1 MTDKDATKGIW
12 LMIAA
17 VSVFAAQDGF
27 SRHLAET
34 YNTFMVIMIRYWLFA
49 GFVVLLAWRQPQ
61 GFRAAVRTRH
71 PWLHLLRASLLITEV
86 CAIVQGYTLIGLINS
101 HAIFAV
107 CPLLVAGLAVPLL
120 GEQIPWQR
128 WAAIGAGLAGV
139 LIILQPGSG
148 VFSLASLLP
157 FAAALLFAIYSLLT
171 RLTTRDESGFVAL
184 FWSGIIGAVLISVI
198 GLPNWQPMTGDDWL
212 WMTVYAL
219 LALLGNWL
227 LIRCYEVAEAS
238 SVQPFAYLQIVLV
251 TLIGIVVYDEVLRT
265 PVIIGGAIVVG
276 AGLFALL
283 QTRRQAKG
291 ILPQTPV

>member
-1 MTDKDATKGIW
+1 MTDKDASKGIW

-17 VSVFAAQDGF
+17 VTVFAMQDGF

-34 YNTFMVIMIRYWLFA
+34 YNTFMVIMIRYWFFA
-49 GFVVLLAWRQPQ
+49 GFVLMLAWRQQQ
-61 GFRAAVRTRH
+61 GFVAAVRTHH
-71 PWLHLLRASLLITEV
+71 PWLHLLRASLLIAEV

-120 GEQIPWQR
+120 GERIAWQR
-128 WAAIGAGLAGV
+128 WVAIGAGLAGV

-157 FAAALLFAIYSLLT
+157 LAAATMFALYSLLT
-171 RLTTRDESGFVAL
+171 RLTTRDEPAFVAL
-184 FWSGIIGAVLISVI
+184 FWSGIIGAVLVTVI
-198 GLPNWQPMTGDDWL
+198 GLPNWEPMTGPDWV
-212 WMTVYAL
+212 WMIVYAV

-251 TLIGIVVYDEVLRT
+251 SLIGFVVYGEVLRT
-265 PVIIGGAIVVG
+265 PVIIGGAIVVA

-283 QTRRQAKG
+283 HNRRQVKLV
-291 ILPQTPV
+291 LPQ

>member
-1 MTDKDATKGIW
+1 MTDKDATKGIR
-12 LMIAA
+12 LMITA
-17 VSVFAAQDGF
+17 VTVFAMQDGF

-34 YNTFMVIMIRYWLFA
+34 YNTYMVIMIRYWFFVA
-49 GFVVLLAWRQPQ
+49 FVVLLAMRQPQ
-61 GFRAAVRTRH
+61 GFRAAIRTRH

-120 GEQIPWQR
+120 GERISWQR

-157 FAAALLFAIYSLLT
+157 FAAALMFAIYSLLT
-171 RLTTRDESGFVAL
+171 RLATRDEPAFVAL
-184 FWSGIIGAVLISVI
+184 FWVGIIGAVLVTAI
-198 GLPNWQPMTGDDWL
+198 GLPNWQPMVGADWL

-251 TLIGIVVYDEVLRT
+251 SLVGIVVYGEVLRP
-265 PVIIGGAIVVG
+265 PVLIGGAIVVA

-283 QTRRQAKG
+283 HNRRQGKV
-291 ILPQTPV
+291 ILPQ

>member
-1 MTDKDATKGIW
+1 M
-12 LMIAA
+12 
-17 VSVFAAQDGF
+17 
-27 SRHLAET
+27 
-34 YNTFMVIMIRYWLFA
+34 
-49 GFVVLLAWRQPQ
+49 
-61 GFRAAVRTRH
+61 
-71 PWLHLLRASLLITEV
+71 RASLLIAEV
-86 CAIVQGYTLIGLINS
+86 CVIVQGYTLIGLINS

-120 GEQIPWQR
+120 GERIPWQR
-128 WAAIGAGLAGV
+128 WVAIAAGLAGV

-157 FAAALLFAIYSLLT
+157 LAAATMFAIYSLLT
-171 RLTTRDESGFVAL
+171 RLATRDEPAFVAL
-184 FWSGIIGAVLISVI
+184 FWSGIIGAGLVSVV
-198 GLPNWQPMTGDDWL
+198 GVPNWEPMTGADWL

-251 TLIGIVVYDEVLRT
+251 SLIGIVVYGEVLRT
-265 PVIIGGAIVVG
+265 PVLVGGAIVVA

-283 QTRRQAKG
+283 HNRRQGKV
-291 ILPQTPV
+291 ILPL

>member
-1 MTDKDATKGIW
+1 MTDKDASKGIS

-17 VSVFAAQDGF
+17 VTVFAMQDGF

-34 YNTFMVIMIRYWLFA
+34 YNTFMVIMIRYWFFA
-49 GFVVLLAWRQPQ
+49 GFVVLLAMRQSQ
-61 GFRAAVRTRH
+61 GFRESIRTRH
-71 PWLHLLRASLLITEV
+71 PWLHLMRASLLIAEV
-86 CAIVQGYTLIGLINS
+86 CVIVQGYTLIGLINS

-120 GEQIPWQR
+120 GERIPWQR
-128 WAAIGAGLAGV
+128 WVAIAAGLAGV

-157 FAAALLFAIYSLLT
+157 LAAATMFAIYSLLT
-171 RLTTRDESGFVAL
+171 RLATRDEPAFVAL
-184 FWSGIIGAVLISVI
+184 FWSGIIGAGLVSVV
-198 GLPNWQPMTGDDWL
+198 GVPNWEPMTGADWL

-251 TLIGIVVYDEVLRT
+251 SLIGIVVYGEVLRT
-265 PVIIGGAIVVG
+265 PVLVGGAIVVA

-283 QTRRQAKG
+283 HNRRQGKV
-291 ILPQTPV
+291 ILPQ

>member
-1 MTDKDATKGIW
+1 MTNKDATRGIW
-12 LMIAA
+12 LMIGA
-17 VSVFAAQDGF
+17 VTVFAMQDGF

-34 YNTFMVIMIRYWLFA
+34 YNTFMVIMIRYWFFA
-49 GFVVLLAWRQPQ
+49 VFVVLLAMRQPQ
-61 GFRAAVRTRH
+61 GFRAAIRTRH
-71 PWLHLLRASLLITEV
+71 PWLHLMRACLLIAEV
-86 CAIVQGYTLIGLINS
+86 CVIVQGYTMIGLINS

-120 GEQIPWQR
+120 GESIPWQR
-128 WAAIGAGLAGV
+128 WLAIGAGLVGV

-157 FAAALLFAIYSLLT
+157 LAAATMFALYSLLT
-171 RLTTRDESGFVAL
+171 RLATRDEPAFVAL
-184 FWSGIIGAVLISVI
+184 FWSGIIGAGLVSVM
-198 GLPNWQPMTGDDWL
+198 GVPNWQPMTGPDWV

-238 SVQPFAYLQIVLV
+238 SVQPFGYLQIVLV
-251 TLIGIVVYDEVLRT
+251 SLIGIVVYDEVLRT
-265 PVIIGGAIVVG
+265 PVLIGGVIVVV

-283 QTRRQAKG
+283 HSRRPNVAPPG
-291 ILPQTPV
+291 T

>member
-1 MTDKDATKGIW
+1 MTDKDATKGIR
-12 LMIAA
+12 LMITA
-17 VSVFAAQDGF
+17 VTVFAMQDGF

-34 YNTFMVIMIRYWLFA
+34 YNTYMVIMIRYWFFVA
-49 GFVVLLAWRQPQ
+49 FVVVLAMRQPQ
-61 GFRAAVRTRH
+61 GFRAAIRTRH

-120 GEQIPWQR
+120 GERISWQR

-157 FAAALLFAIYSLLT
+157 FAAALMFAIYSLLT
-171 RLTTRDESGFVAL
+171 RLATRDEPAFVAL
-184 FWSGIIGAVLISVI
+184 FWVGIIGAVLVTAI
-198 GLPNWQPMTGDDWL
+198 GLPNWQPMLGADWL

-251 TLIGIVVYDEVLRT
+251 SLVGIVVYGEVLRP
-265 PVIIGGAIVVG
+265 PVLIGGAIVVA

-283 QTRRQAKG
+283 HNRRAGKVVG
-291 ILPQTPV
+291 GV

>member
-1 MTDKDATKGIW
+1 MTDKDATKGIR

-17 VSVFAAQDGF
+17 VTVFAIQDGF

-34 YNTFMVIMIRYWLFA
+34 YNTYMVIMIRYWFFMA
-49 GFVVLLAWRQPQ
+49 FVVVLALRQPQ
-61 GFRAAVRTRH
+61 GFRAAIRTRH

-86 CAIVQGYTLIGLINS
+86 CAIVQGYTMIGLINS
-101 HAIFAV
+101 HAIFAI

-120 GEQIPWQR
+120 GERIPWQR

-157 FAAALLFAIYSLLT
+157 FAAALMFAIYSLLT
-171 RLTTRDESGFVAL
+171 RLATRDEPAFVAL
-184 FWSGIIGAVLISVI
+184 FWVGIIGAILVTAI
-198 GLPNWQPMTGDDWL
+198 GLPNWQPMVGADWL

-251 TLIGIVVYDEVLRT
+251 SLVGIVVYGEVLRP
-265 PVIIGGAIVVG
+265 PVLIGGAIVVA

-283 QTRRQAKG
+283 HNRRAGKVVG
-291 ILPQTPV
+291 GV

>member
-17 VSVFAAQDGF
+17 VTVFAMQDGF

-34 YNTFMVIMIRYWLFA
+34 YNTFMVIMIRYWFFA
-49 GFVVLLAWRQPQ
+49 VFVLLLAWRQQQ
-61 GFRAAVRTRH
+61 GFRAAVRTHH
-71 PWLHLLRASLLITEV
+71 PWLHLLRASLLIAEV
-86 CAIVQGYTLIGLINS
+86 CVIVYGYTLIGLINS

-120 GEQIPWQR
+120 GERISWQR
-128 WAAIGAGLAGV
+128 WLAIGAGLAGV

-157 FAAALLFAIYSLLT
+157 LAAATMFAIYSLLT
-171 RLTTRDESGFVAL
+171 RLTTRDEPAFVAL
-184 FWSGIIGAVLISVI
+184 FWSGIIGAVLVTAI
-198 GLPNWQPMTGDDWL
+198 GLPNWEPMTGPDWV
-212 WMTVYAL
+212 WMTIYAL
-219 LALLGNWL
+219 LAVLGNWL

-251 TLIGIVVYDEVLRT
+251 SLIGIVVYEEVLRT
-265 PVIIGGAIVVG
+265 PVIIGGAIVVA

-283 QTRRQAKG
+283 HNRRQVKTV
-291 ILPQTPV
+291 LPQ

>member
-1 MTDKDATKGIW
+1 MTDKDATKGIR
-12 LMIAA
+12 LMITA
-17 VSVFAAQDGF
+17 VTVFAMQDGF

-34 YNTFMVIMIRYWLFA
+34 YNTYMVIMIRYWFFVA
-49 GFVVLLAWRQPQ
+49 FVVLLAMRQPQ
-61 GFRAAVRTRH
+61 GFRAAIRTRH

-120 GEQIPWQR
+120 GERISWQR

-157 FAAALLFAIYSLLT
+157 FAAALMFAIYSLLT
-171 RLTTRDESGFVAL
+171 RLATRDEPAFVAL
-184 FWSGIIGAVLISVI
+184 FWVGIIGAVLVTAI
-198 GLPNWQPMTGDDWL
+198 GLPNWQPMLGADWL

-251 TLIGIVVYDEVLRT
+251 SLVGIVVYGEVLRP
-265 PVIIGGAIVVG
+265 PVLIGGAIVVA

-283 QTRRQAKG
+283 HNRRQGKV
-291 ILPQTPV
+291 ILPQ

>member
-1 MTDKDATKGIW
+1 VTEKDATKGIW

-17 VSVFAAQDGF
+17 VTVFAVQDGF

-34 YNTFMVIMIRYWLFA
+34 YNTFMVIMIRYWFFA
-49 GFVVLLAWRQPQ
+49 GFVVALALRQPQ
-61 GFRAAVRTRH
+61 GFRAAVRTHH
-71 PWLHLLRASLLITEV
+71 PWLHVLRASLLIAEV
-86 CAIVQGYTLIGLINS
+86 CVIVQGYTMIGLINS

-120 GEQIPWQR
+120 GERIAWQR

-157 FAAALLFAIYSLLT
+157 LAAATMFALYSLLT
-171 RLTTRDESGFVAL
+171 RLTTRDETAFVAL
-184 FWSGIIGAVLISVI
+184 FWSGIIGAVLVTVI
-198 GLPNWQPMTGDDWL
+198 GLPNWEPMTGPDWI
-212 WMTVYAL
+212 WMIVYAV

-251 TLIGIVVYDEVLRT
+251 SLIGIVVYGEVLRT
-265 PVIIGGAIVVG
+265 PVIIGGAIVVA

-283 QTRRQAKG
+283 HNRRQGKVV
-291 ILPQTPV
+291 LPG

>member
-1 MTDKDATKGIW
+1 MTDKDATKGIR
-12 LMIAA
+12 LMITA
-17 VSVFAAQDGF
+17 VTVFAVQDGF

-34 YNTFMVIMIRYWLFA
+34 YNTYMVIMIRYWFFV
-49 GFVVLLAWRQPQ
+49 GFVVVLALRQPQ
-61 GFRAAVRTRH
+61 GFRAAIRTRH

-86 CAIVQGYTLIGLINS
+86 CVIVQGYTLIGLINS
-101 HAIFAV
+101 HAVFAV

-120 GEQIPWQR
+120 GERIVWQR
-128 WAAIGAGLAGV
+128 WAAIAAGLAGV

-157 FAAALLFAIYSLLT
+157 FAAALMFAIYSLLT
-171 RLTTRDESGFVAL
+171 RLATRDEPAFVAL
-184 FWSGIIGAVLISVI
+184 FWAGIIGAVLVTAI
-198 GLPNWQPMTGDDWL
+198 GLPNWQAMSGPDWL

-251 TLIGIVVYDEVLRT
+251 SLVGIVVYGEVLRP
-265 PVIIGGAIVVG
+265 PVLIGGGIVVA

-283 QTRRQAKG
+283 HNRRSVKVV
-291 ILPQTPV
+291 LPG

>member
-17 VSVFAAQDGF
+17 VTVFAMQDGF

-34 YNTFMVIMIRYWLFA
+34 YNTFMVIMIRYWFFV

-61 GFRAAVRTRH
+61 GFRAAVRTHH
-71 PWLHLLRASLLITEV
+71 PWLHLTRAVLLIAEV
-86 CAIVQGYTLIGLINS
+86 CVIVYGYTLIGLINS

-120 GEQIPWQR
+120 GERIPWQR
-128 WAAIGAGLAGV
+128 WAAIGAGLLGV

-157 FAAALLFAIYSLLT
+157 FAAATMFAVYSLLT
-171 RLTTRDESGFVAL
+171 RLATRDESAFVAL
-184 FWSGIIGAVLISVI
+184 FWSGIIGMVLITAI
-198 GLPNWQPMTGDDWL
+198 GLPNWEPMTGPDWL
-212 WMTVYAL
+212 WMTIYAM

-251 TLIGIVVYDEVLRT
+251 TLIGIVVYDEALRT
-265 PVIIGGAIVVG
+265 PVLIGGAIVVG
-276 AGLFALL
+276 AGLFALM
-283 QTRRQAKG
+283 QARGKAKVV
-291 ILPQTPV
+291 LPG

>member
-1 MTDKDATKGIW
+1 MTDKDATKGIR

-17 VSVFAAQDGF
+17 VTVFAMQDGF

-34 YNTFMVIMIRYWLFA
+34 YNTFMVIMIRYWFFA
-49 GFVVLLAWRQPQ
+49 GFVMLLALRQPH
-61 GFRAAVRTRH
+61 GFRATVRTVH
-71 PWLHLLRASLLITEV
+71 PWLHVLRASLLIAEV
-86 CAIVQGYTLIGLINS
+86 CVIVYGYTLIGLINS

-120 GEQIPWQR
+120 GERISWQR

-157 FAAALLFAIYSLLT
+157 LAAATMFAVYSLLT
-171 RLTTRDESGFVAL
+171 RLTTRDETAFVAL
-184 FWSGIIGAVLISVI
+184 FWAGIIGAVLVTVI
-198 GLPNWQPMTGDDWL
+198 GLPNWEPMTGPDWV
-212 WMTVYAL
+212 WMIVYAV
-219 LALLGNWL
+219 LALLGNWF

-251 TLIGIVVYDEVLRT
+251 SLVGIVVYGEVLRM
-265 PVIIGGAIVVG
+265 PVLIGGAIVVA
-276 AGLFALL
+276 AGLFALM
-283 QTRRQAKG
+283 QARGKAKVV
-291 ILPQTPV
+291 LPG

>member
-17 VSVFAAQDGF
+17 VTVFAMQDGF

-34 YNTFMVIMIRYWLFA
+34 YNTFMVIMIRYWFFA
-49 GFVVLLAWRQPQ
+49 VFVILLAWRQPQ
-61 GFRAAVRTRH
+61 GFVAAVRTVH
-71 PWLHLLRASLLITEV
+71 PWLHLLRASLLIAEV
-86 CAIVQGYTLIGLINS
+86 CVIVYGYTLIGLINS

-120 GEQIPWQR
+120 GERISWQR
-128 WAAIGAGLAGV
+128 WLAIGAGLVGV

-157 FAAALLFAIYSLLT
+157 LAAATMFAIYSLLT
-171 RLTTRDESGFVAL
+171 RLTTRDETAFVAL
-184 FWSGIIGAVLISVI
+184 FWSGIIGAVLVTVI
-198 GLPNWQPMTGDDWL
+198 GLPNWEPMTGPDWV
-212 WMTVYAL
+212 WMIVYAV
-219 LALLGNWL
+219 LALLGNWF

-251 TLIGIVVYDEVLRT
+251 TLIGIVVYDEALRT
-265 PVIIGGAIVVG
+265 PVLIGGAIVVG
-276 AGLFALL
+276 AGLFALM
-283 QTRRQAKG
+283 QARGKAKVV
-291 ILPQTPV
+291 LPG

>member
-1 MTDKDATKGIW
+1 MTEKDARKGIW

-17 VSVFAAQDGF
+17 VTVFAMQDGF

-34 YNTFMVIMIRYWLFA
+34 YNTFMVIMIRYWFFA

-61 GFRAAVRTRH
+61 GFRASVRTRH
-71 PWLHLLRASLLITEV
+71 PWLHLMRASLLIAEV
-86 CAIVQGYTLIGLINS
+86 CVIVQGYTLIGLINS

-120 GEQIPWQR
+120 GERIPWQR
-128 WAAIGAGLAGV
+128 WVAIGAGLAGV
-139 LIILQPGSG
+139 LIILQPGTG

-157 FAAALLFAIYSLLT
+157 LAAATMFAIYSLLT
-171 RLTTRDESGFVAL
+171 RLATRDEPAFVAL
-184 FWSGIIGAVLISVI
+184 FWSGIIGAGLVSVI
-198 GLPNWQPMTGDDWL
+198 GIPYWEPMTGADWI
-212 WMTVYAL
+212 WMTIYAL

-251 TLIGIVVYDEVLRT
+251 SLIGIVVYGEVLRT
-265 PVIIGGAIVVG
+265 PVLVGGAIVVA

-283 QTRRQAKG
+283 YTKRQGK
-291 ILPQTPV
+291 IELLQ

>member
-1 MTDKDATKGIW
+1 MTEKDARKGIW

-17 VSVFAAQDGF
+17 VTVFAMQDGF

-34 YNTFMVIMIRYWLFA
+34 YNTFMVIMIRYWFFA

-61 GFRAAVRTRH
+61 GFRASVRTRH
-71 PWLHLLRASLLITEV
+71 PWLHLMRASLLIAEV
-86 CAIVQGYTLIGLINS
+86 CVIVQGYTLIGLINS

-120 GEQIPWQR
+120 GERIPWQR
-128 WAAIGAGLAGV
+128 WVAIGAGLAGV
-139 LIILQPGSG
+139 LIILQPGTG

-157 FAAALLFAIYSLLT
+157 LAAATMFAIYSLLT
-171 RLTTRDESGFVAL
+171 RLATRDEPAFVAL
-184 FWSGIIGAVLISVI
+184 FWSGIIGAGLVSVI
-198 GLPNWQPMTGDDWL
+198 GIPNWEPMTGADWI
-212 WMTVYAL
+212 WMTIYAL

-251 TLIGIVVYDEVLRT
+251 SLIGIVVYGEVLRT
-265 PVIIGGAIVVG
+265 PVLVGGAIVVA

-283 QTRRQAKG
+283 YTKRQGK
-291 ILPQTPV
+291 IELLQ

>member
-1 MTDKDATKGIW
+1 MTDKDANRGIW

-17 VSVFAAQDGF
+17 VTVFAVQDGF

-34 YNTFMVIMIRYWLFA
+34 YNTFMVIMIRYWFFA
-49 GFVVLLAWRQPQ
+49 GFVVVLALRQPQ
-61 GFRAAVRTRH
+61 GFRAVVRTRH
-71 PWLHLLRASLLITEV
+71 PWLHLLRASLLIAEV

-120 GEQIPWQR
+120 GERIPWQR

-148 VFSLASLLP
+148 VFSIASLLP
-157 FAAALLFAIYSLLT
+157 FAAALMFAVYSLLT
-171 RLTTRDESGFVAL
+171 RLATRDEPAFVAL
-184 FWSGIIGAVLISVI
+184 FWSGIIGAVLVTAI
-198 GLPNWQPMTGDDWL
+198 GLPNWEPMTNEDWV
-212 WMTVYAL
+212 WMTIYAL

-251 TLIGIVVYDEVLRT
+251 SLIGIAVYDEVLRM
-265 PVIIGGAIVVG
+265 PVIIGGTIVVA

-283 QTRRQAKG
+283 QTRSKTE
-291 ILPQTPV
+291 ISLPQ

>member
-1 MTDKDATKGIW
+1 MTDKDATRGIR

-17 VSVFAAQDGF
+17 VTVFAMQDGF

-34 YNTFMVIMIRYWLFA
+34 YNTYMVIMIRYWFFT
-49 GFVVLLAWRQPQ
+49 GFVVMLALRQPQ

-120 GEQIPWQR
+120 GERIPWQR
-128 WAAIGAGLAGV
+128 WVAIAAGLAGV

-157 FAAALLFAIYSLLT
+157 FAAALMFAVYSLLT
-171 RLTTRDESGFVAL
+171 RLATRDEPAFVAL
-184 FWSGIIGAVLISVI
+184 FWAGIVGVVLVTAI
-198 GLPNWQPMTGDDWL
+198 GLPNWEPMTAADWL
-212 WMTVYAL
+212 WMTIYAL

-238 SVQPFAYLQIVLV
+238 SVQPFAYLQIVLISM
-251 TLIGIVVYDEVLRT
+251 IGIIIYGEVLRT
-265 PVIIGGAIVVG
+265 PVLIGGAIVVA

-283 QTRRQAKG
+283 HTRRQAKVV
-291 ILPQTPV
+291 LPL

>member
-1 MTDKDATKGIW
+1 MTDKDATKGIR
-12 LMIAA
+12 LMITA
-17 VSVFAAQDGF
+17 VTVFAMQDGF

-34 YNTFMVIMIRYWLFA
+34 YNTYMVIMIRYWFFVA
-49 GFVVLLAWRQPQ
+49 FVVLLAMRQPQ
-61 GFRAAVRTRH
+61 GFRAAIRTRH

-120 GEQIPWQR
+120 GERISWQR

-157 FAAALLFAIYSLLT
+157 FAAALMFAIYSLLT
-171 RLTTRDESGFVAL
+171 RLATRDEPAFVAL
-184 FWSGIIGAVLISVI
+184 FWVGIIGAILVTAI
-198 GLPNWQPMTGDDWL
+198 GLPNWQPMVGADWL

-251 TLIGIVVYDEVLRT
+251 SLVGIVVYGEVLRP
-265 PVIIGGAIVVG
+265 PVLIGGAIVVA

-283 QTRRQAKG
+283 HNRLAGKVVG
-291 ILPQTPV
+291 GV

>member
-1 MTDKDATKGIW
+1 MTDKDASKGIW

-17 VSVFAAQDGF
+17 VTVFAMQDGF

-34 YNTFMVIMIRYWLFA
+34 YNTFMVIMIRYWFFA
-49 GFVVLLAWRQPQ
+49 VFVLLLAWRQQQ
-61 GFRAAVRTRH
+61 GFRAAVRTHH
-71 PWLHLLRASLLITEV
+71 PWLHLLRASLLIAEV
-86 CAIVQGYTLIGLINS
+86 CVIVYGYTLIGLINS

-120 GEQIPWQR
+120 GEQIAWQR
-128 WAAIGAGLAGV
+128 WVAIGAGLAGV

-157 FAAALLFAIYSLLT
+157 LAAATMFAIYSLLT
-171 RLTTRDESGFVAL
+171 RLTTRDEPAFVAL
-184 FWSGIIGAVLISVI
+184 FWSGIIGAVLVTAI
-198 GLPNWQPMTGDDWL
+198 GLPNWEPMTGPDWV
-212 WMTVYAL
+212 WMTIYAL
-219 LALLGNWL
+219 LAVLGNWL

-251 TLIGIVVYDEVLRT
+251 SLIGIVVYEEVLRT
-265 PVIIGGAIVVG
+265 PVIIGGAIVVA

-283 QTRRQAKG
+283 HNRRQVKAV
-291 ILPQTPV
+291 LPQ

>member
-1 MTDKDATKGIW
+1 MTDKDASKGIW

-17 VSVFAAQDGF
+17 VTVFAMQDGF

-34 YNTFMVIMIRYWLFA
+34 YNTFMVIMIRYWFFA
-49 GFVVLLAWRQPQ
+49 VFVLLLAWRQQQ
-61 GFRAAVRTRH
+61 GFRAAVRTHH
-71 PWLHLLRASLLITEV
+71 PWLHLLRASLLIAEV
-86 CAIVQGYTLIGLINS
+86 CVIVYGYTLIGLINS

-120 GEQIPWQR
+120 GERISWQR
-128 WAAIGAGLAGV
+128 WLAIGAGLAGV

-157 FAAALLFAIYSLLT
+157 LAAATMFAIYSLLT
-171 RLTTRDESGFVAL
+171 RLTTRDEPAFVAL
-184 FWSGIIGAVLISVI
+184 FWSGIIGAVLVTAI
-198 GLPNWQPMTGDDWL
+198 GLPNWEPMTGPDWV
-212 WMTVYAL
+212 WMTIYAL
-219 LALLGNWL
+219 LAVLGNWL

-251 TLIGIVVYDEVLRT
+251 SVIGIVVYGEVLRT
-265 PVIIGGAIVVG
+265 PVIIGGAIVVA

-283 QTRRQAKG
+283 HNRRQVKTV
-291 ILPQTPV
+291 LPQ

>member
-1 MTDKDATKGIW
+1 MTDKDATKGIR
-12 LMIAA
+12 LMITA
-17 VSVFAAQDGF
+17 VTVFAMQDGF

-34 YNTFMVIMIRYWLFA
+34 YNTYMVIMIRYWFFVA
-49 GFVVLLAWRQPQ
+49 FVVVLAMRQPQ
-61 GFRAAVRTRH
+61 GFRAAIRTRH

-120 GEQIPWQR
+120 GERISWQR

-157 FAAALLFAIYSLLT
+157 FAAALMFAIYSLLT
-171 RLTTRDESGFVAL
+171 RLATRDEPAFVAL
-184 FWSGIIGAVLISVI
+184 FWVGIIGAVLVTAI
-198 GLPNWQPMTGDDWL
+198 GLPNWQPMLGADWL

-251 TLIGIVVYDEVLRT
+251 SLVGIVVYGEVLRP
-265 PVIIGGAIVVG
+265 PVLIGGAIVVA

-283 QTRRQAKG
+283 HNRRQGKV
-291 ILPQTPV
+291 ILPQ

>member
-1 MTDKDATKGIW
+1 MTDKDATKGIR
-12 LMIAA
+12 LMITA
-17 VSVFAAQDGF
+17 VTVFAMQDGF

-34 YNTFMVIMIRYWLFA
+34 YNTYMVIMIRYWFFVA
-49 GFVVLLAWRQPQ
+49 FVVVLAMRQPQ
-61 GFRAAVRTRH
+61 GFRAAIRTRH

-120 GEQIPWQR
+120 GERISWQR

-157 FAAALLFAIYSLLT
+157 FAAALMFAIYSLLT
-171 RLTTRDESGFVAL
+171 RLATRDEPAFVAL
-184 FWSGIIGAVLISVI
+184 FWVGIIGAVLVTAI
-198 GLPNWQPMTGDDWL
+198 GLPNWQPMVGADWL

-251 TLIGIVVYDEVLRT
+251 SLVGIVVYGEVLRP
-265 PVIIGGAIVVG
+265 PVLIGGAIVVA

-283 QTRRQAKG
+283 HNRRQGKV
-291 ILPQTPV
+291 ILPQ

>member
-1 MTDKDATKGIW
+1 MTDKDASKGIW

-17 VSVFAAQDGF
+17 VTVFAMQDGF

-34 YNTFMVIMIRYWLFA
+34 YNTFMVIMIRYWFFT
-49 GFVVLLAWRQPQ
+49 GFVVMLALHQPQ

-120 GEQIPWQR
+120 GERIPWQR
-128 WAAIGAGLAGV
+128 WVAIGAGLAGV

-157 FAAALLFAIYSLLT
+157 FAAALMFAVYSLLT
-171 RLTTRDESGFVAL
+171 RLATRDEPAFVAL
-184 FWSGIIGAVLISVI
+184 FWAGVIGAVLVTAI
-198 GLPNWQPMTGDDWL
+198 GLPNWEPMAASDWV
-212 WMTVYAL
+212 WMTIYAL

-238 SVQPFAYLQIVLV
+238 SVQPFAYLQIVLISI
-251 TLIGIVVYDEVLRT
+251 IGIVIYGEVLRT
-265 PVIIGGAIVVG
+265 PVLIGGVIVVA

-283 QTRRQAKG
+283 HNRRQAKVV
-291 ILPQTPV
+291 LPL

>member
-1 MTDKDATKGIW
+1 MTDKDASKGIW

-17 VSVFAAQDGF
+17 VTVFAMQDGF

-34 YNTFMVIMIRYWLFA
+34 YNTFMVIMIRYWFFT
-49 GFVVLLAWRQPQ
+49 GFVVMLALRQPQ

-120 GEQIPWQR
+120 GERIPWQR
-128 WAAIGAGLAGV
+128 WVAIGAGLAGV

-157 FAAALLFAIYSLLT
+157 FAAALMFAVYSLLT
-171 RLTTRDESGFVAL
+171 RLATRDEPAFVAL
-184 FWSGIIGAVLISVI
+184 FWAGVIGAVLVTAI
-198 GLPNWQPMTGDDWL
+198 GLPNWEPMAASDWV
-212 WMTVYAL
+212 WMTIYAL

-238 SVQPFAYLQIVLV
+238 SVQPFAYLQIVLISI
-251 TLIGIVVYDEVLRT
+251 IGIVIYGEVLRT
-265 PVIIGGAIVVG
+265 PVLIGGVIVVA

-283 QTRRQAKG
+283 HNRRQAKVV
-291 ILPQTPV
+291 LPL